1 MEKIKK
7 KTNEIIF
14 NGQKKNYLS
23 CKFLNNKE
31 LTIKKRQI
39 IKNKPIEYEIKV
51 YNDSIETLTWTEKTF
66 LRCENDDSDIF
77 FLNLTIKKFKLK
89 RKNLKL

>member
-1 MEKIKK
+1 MHFFKIKVNLNLIINK
-7 KTNEIIF
+7 K
-14 NGQKKNYLS
+14 
-23 CKFLNNKE
+23 
-31 LTIKKRQI
+31 TIKKRQI

-77 FLNLTIKKFKLK
+77 FFKFYDKKIQI
-89 RKNLKL
+89 